1 MKRILLLLFVL
12 LIFYFFIAC
21 SDSELIKNNTNIQN
35 QANSDES
42 VLKITNAETEV
53 NNASVN
59 VNIIKN
65 SNNNGLSNDE
75 LRNRIINAAR
85 KINFNK
91 WKK

>member
-91 WKK
+91 